1 MSQIE
6 INESRVRLMRQI
18 SIIVSNDYLADSNR
32 TNLDIVLSLYL
43 EFDQLNIE
51 VPKCIEDIVKS
62 SIKSGDVIKTLKVKR
77 GRELDLDQQFNILMC
92 LLIIQTMEGKSHLNK
107 YNKNGLSLDECFEK
121 TSKDCKT
128 SISNIFKC
136 KKKYGSAFRSYIL
149 TNDIEISFIFNKD
162 AKEDS
167 KVILKNPGEPISDMM
182 QEAIDI
188 LF

>member
-62 SIKSGDVIKTLKVKR
+62 SIKSGDVI
-77 GRELDLDQQFNILMC
+77 NC
-92 LLIIQTMEGKSHLNK
+92 LL
-107 YNKNGLSLDECFEK
+107 Y
-121 TSKDCKT
+121 TSPSPRD
-128 SISNIFKC
+128 
-136 KKKYGSAFRSYIL
+136 
-149 TNDIEISFIFNKD
+149 
-162 AKEDS
+162 
-167 KVILKNPGEPISDMM
+167 
-182 QEAIDI
+182 
-188 LF
+188 